1 MPQIPLDQK
10 FHTLDADTPTQERG
24 SSLVNAGREIYTMQD
39 IVDTAGGGGGGVTDV
54 DGETGSITIT
64 GGDGIE
70 VDVVTGTGEI
80 EISSTGGS
88 TTGIDLSLVVRD
100 AAYGSIGDHEGTVL
114 TIGVVPALAQVHY
127 WGGASWSL
135 ANASAVGTASG
146 LLCMGTA
153 ANGDALVDG
162 IMQLGAVPG
171 AAGDVLYLNNSNGT
185 LTAVA
190 PAGIGEIVRVCGYNL
205 GGNRVYFNPSK
216 DFIEIG

>member
-39 IVDTAGGGGGGVTDV
+39 IVDTAGGGGG
-54 DGETGSITIT
+54 
-64 GGDGIE
+64 
-70 VDVVTGTGEI
+70 
-80 EISSTGGS
+80 S

-114 TIGVVPALAQVHY
+114 TIGVVAALAQVHY
-127 WGGASWSL
+127 WDGAAWSL

-162 IMQLGAVPG
+162 IMQLGAAPG
-171 AAGDVLYLNNSNGT
+171 AAGNILYLNISNGT

-190 PAGIGEIVRVCGYNL
+190 PTGSGEIVRVCGYNL

-216 DFIEIG
+216 DWLEIT